1 MVPAQSSRPV
11 RTRKPSRKA
20 SQNNEVAAKVTKK
33 PANKRTVK
41 ATARASSRAASAL
54 AEAIKTPEAPQ
65 AQVSQAQVPDA
76 QVSEPQ
82 VPRPVEE
89 EWIEP
94 PLAPPAP
101 SFMDYPGGVRTSVL
115 QNMQPLGIPPSA
127 KVKAQAKAQPA
138 RRNKR
143 KFEEDMPGAVPS
155 APKPAAAAGKK
166 SKVTKK
172 KQTTAAAEP
181 TRRSKRQKVKGEEEE
196 EVTKNDCPAPEE
208 VICSGIESENILPTG
223 DVAQGDADEGKEQVP
238 VPSIHIQ
245 EPAEK
250 SAPATTK
257 TTAITTVTATTLARL
272 GASLPPPSVPDNHPL
287 MKRPNL
293 KNVRAAVMKKT
304 KGLGRQSLGYA
315 MERFFEE
322 SVTQPEHADLMEAL
336 LSRKDDPAQQ
346 MAFREHIQD
355 LRRQGRA
362 AERAADQNVRSTA
375 DTDSPISA
383 GTTHVPASGA
393 GQALLGSL
401 TSTTEAT
408 TSVEPARSTT
418 LQRASRSPS
427 LSSIATSVEVSLF
440 GRRTEK
446 APAHLRAPYETTS
459 SSIPASVSASPT
471 PTILPPSSRRPSATN
486 RSTTATTT
494 QASKRSASAI
504 ELGEK
509 QLDESIMSKRHK
521 ARHEFDHVVIAESA
535 VRGSLDV
542 EETLPWP
549 QVYSNPILGP
559 VRETGPSATG
569 SGANRKLRLKGPAP
583 PPTPDPSAPSGSV
596 DASKAALPAPSAVAI
611 TSSTRQATPEE
622 LPSKHAKTARVMKS

>member
-33 PANKRTVK
+33 PANKRNVK

-54 AEAIKTPEAPQ
+54 AEATKTPEAPQ
-65 AQVSQAQVPDA
+65 AQVSDAQVP
-76 QVSEPQ
+76 EPQ
-82 VPRPVEE
+82 VPKHAED

-115 QNMQPLGIPPSA
+115 QNMQPIGIPPSA
-127 KVKAQAKAQPA
+127 KIKAQAKAQPA
-138 RRNKR
+138 RRYKR

-155 APKPAAAAGKK
+155 APKPTAAAGKK

-172 KQTTAAAEP
+172 NQSAAAAEP
-181 TRRSKRQKVKGEEEE
+181 TRRSKRQKVKGEEE
-196 EVTKNDCPAPEE
+196 VTKTVSPGPEE
-208 VICSGIESENILPTG
+208 VVCTRTGSENIPQTEVL
-223 DVAQGDADEGKEQVP
+223 AQGDADEGKEQVP
-238 VPSIHIQ
+238 VPPIHIQ
-245 EPAEK
+245 GPAEESTLAK
-250 SAPATTK
+250 TKTIATTK
-257 TTAITTVTATTLARL
+257 VPATALGRL
-272 GASLPPPSVPDNHPL
+272 GTLLPQPSIPEDHPL

-293 KNVRAAVMKKT
+293 KNVRAAVMKKA

-346 MAFREHIQD
+346 TAFREHIQD

-362 AERAADQNVRSTA
+362 AERTADQNVRPTA
-375 DTDSPISA
+375 DTDSPISP
-383 GTTHVPASGA
+383 GTTHVPA
-393 GQALLGSL
+393 LM
-401 TSTTEAT
+401 STTEAT
-408 TSVEPARSTT
+408 TSVEPAQSTT
-418 LQRASRSPS
+418 VRRASRSSS

-446 APAHLRAPYETTS
+446 APAHLRAPFETTS
-459 SSIPASVSASPT
+459 SSIQASVSVSPA
-471 PTILPPSSRRPSATN
+471 PALLPPPSRRPSATN

-504 ELGEK
+504 DLGEK
-509 QLDESIMSKRHK
+509 QLDELIMSKRHK
-521 ARHEFDHVVIAESA
+521 ARHEFENGLIEESA

-549 QVYSNPILGP
+549 QVYSNSVLGP
-559 VRETGPSATG
+559 VGEDLPSAAG
-569 SGANRKLRLKGPAP
+569 RGANIRLRLKGPAP
-583 PPTPDPSAPSGSV
+583 PKPKGAEDGHPTPDPSAPSGSG
-596 DASKAALPAPSAVAI
+596 ASKAAPPAHSAVAI
-611 TSSTRQATPEE
+611 TSTRQATPEE
-622 LPSKHAKTARVMKS
+622 LPSKRAKTARVMNS